1 MKFEFLMPQ
10 LGESITE
17 AKISKWR
24 KKVGEFVNK
33 EEPIVDISTDKVDS
47 EVPSPVA
54 GVITEILF
62 AEGDTVAVKKVI
74 ANIDTSATQG
84 ATAPRKDEKVLPES
98 AKSPA
103 PLTPP
108 SPSPSLT
115 PTPVAE
121 ERSEST
127 KSYTP
132 VVISLAEKHGIGPA
146 ELEKVVGS
154 GPRGKVT
161 KEDLQSYIDSKSA
174 PKAAAPAAP
183 SAPAATKPAE
193 KKDTSVP
200 PGEWSPDGKKIV
212 VMDGMRSAI
221 AEHMVRSKH
230 TSPHVYTVQECD
242 VTKISKYRAKHKNA
256 FQAQEGFSLSFTPF
270 FLEAAV
276 KALVAFPYVNAS
288 MEGKKIILH
297 QHVNLGCAVALGTS
311 GLIVPVI
318 KKAEEKNFV
327 GIARALNDIATRARN
342 KKLLPDDV
350 VGGTFSVTNPGI
362 FGTLIGTPIINQP
375 QAAILCLGAIEKRPV
390 VIDDMI
396 AIRERCYITL
406 SYDHR
411 IVDGS
416 VSGQF
421 LQKVREHI
429 ENWDE
434 NAPLR

>member
-24 KKVGEFVNK
+24 KKVGEFIGK
-33 EEPIVDISTDKVDS
+33 DEPIVDISTDKVDS

-54 GVITEILF
+54 GVITELLF

-74 ANIDTSATQG
+74 ASIDTSATLG
-84 ATAPRKDEKVLPES
+84 ATPTAEKILPES

-103 PLTPP
+103 PAVSVPP
-108 SPSPSLT
+108 SPSLAPVTASLT
-115 PTPVAE
+115 EPAD
-121 ERSEST
+121 SL

-132 VVISLAEKHGIGPA
+132 VVLSMAEKNNISIA
-146 ELEKVVGS
+146 ELEKIHGS

-161 KEDLQSYIDSKSA
+161 KEDLQSYLDTKATPKAAAAPTPTA
-174 PKAAAPAAP
+174 PKAAP
-183 SAPAATKPAE
+183 E
-193 KKDTSVP
+193 KKESSTT

-212 VMDGMRSAI
+212 VMDGMRTAI

-242 VTKISKYRAKHKNA
+242 VTKVSKYRAKHKNA

-288 MEGKKIILH
+288 IDGKKIILH
-297 QHVNLGCAVALGTS
+297 QHVNLGCAVALGTT

-390 VIDDMI
+390 VIEDMI

-421 LQKVREHI
+421 LAKIKEHI